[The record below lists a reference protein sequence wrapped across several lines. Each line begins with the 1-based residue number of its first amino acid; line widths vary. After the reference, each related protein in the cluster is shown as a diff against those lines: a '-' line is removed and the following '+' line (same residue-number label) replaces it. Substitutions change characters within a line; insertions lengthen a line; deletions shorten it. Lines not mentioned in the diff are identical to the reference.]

1 MTCYSLGF
9 RTHRRAAWQVAFA
22 ALAWFAKPGGAQSNG
37 SSLTESQTLTM
48 LAREPRSAPAV
59 RCHDLRAMSDQNL
72 TIVSADS
79 TTRGAELC
87 RVHGVVPPEVE
98 FMLELPSAWNGR
110 LYVLGNGGYGGEAVT
125 GDYGIA
131 ERTRATELGFATL
144 FTNLGHDSLREP
156 GGGWARGNFA
166 KKLDYGLRGLHVATL
181 AAKEIL
187 KHYYAAPVRHSY
199 FDGCSTGG
207 GQALKAAQRFPQDY
221 DGIVGGA
228 PVLDF
233 VELQLY
239 GWNNQMAILETPLSP
254 AKVASLARR
263 VMELFDAADGVRDG
277 VIENPL
283 AVDFEPERD
292 LRGDPA
298 FTSSEIRALMRIYR
312 GVFVDGKQ
320 VAPGVPVGAEGMGQT
335 YTTAGFDSVALE
347 SGWATRLIPDAQG
360 YLQQRANVET
370 WLKTLAFP
378 TDAPDRDVTNFDP
391 GRDLPRLKS
400 MAQILNAND
409 PDLAAYRAR
418 GGKLILYHGWAD
430 TGVNPMTTVGYF
442 ERVRQLLG
450 SGTDEFARLYM
461 VPGMF
466 HCRGG
471 LNVDRFD
478 ALSAVIGWVERDTR
492 PQALIA
498 SRVEQGR
505 VVRTRPLCPYPQTAR
520 YRGTGS
526 TNQAANFSCGKPGA

>member
-1 MTCYSLGF
+1 MCDSLRF
-9 RTHRRAAWQVAFA
+9 TTRRKAAWQVAVA
-22 ALAWFAKPGGAQSNG
+22 VLAWFAESTGAQSNG
-37 SSLTESQTLTM
+37 SSLTESQTLRP
-48 LAREPRSAPAV
+48 LAREPRSAPAE
-59 RCHDLRAMSDQNL
+59 RCHDLPAMSGPNL
-72 TIVSADS
+72 TIVSADA
-79 TTRGAELC
+79 TPRGAELC
-87 RVHGVVPPEVE
+87 RVRGVVPPEVE

-131 ERTRATELGFATL
+131 ERTRATDLGFATL

-156 GGGWARGNFA
+156 GGDWARGNLA

-187 KHYYAAPVRHSY
+187 KHYYAAPLRHSY

-207 GQALKAAQRFPQDY
+207 GQALKAAERFPQDY
-221 DGIVGGA
+221 DGVVGGA

-239 GWNNQMAILETPLSP
+239 GWNNQMAILKTPLSP

-312 GVFVDGKQ
+312 GVYVDGKQ
-320 VAPGVPVGAEGMGQT
+320 VAPGVPVGAEGVGQT
-335 YTTAGFDSVALE
+335 YMTAGFESVALE

-370 WLKTLAFP
+370 WLKNLAFP
-378 TDAPDRDVTNFDP
+378 TDAQDRDITNFDP
-391 GRDLPRLKS
+391 ARDLPRLKT
-400 MAQILNAND
+400 MAQILDAND
-409 PDLAAYRAR
+409 PDLGAYRAR

-430 TGVNPMTTVGYF
+430 TGVNPMTTVRYF

-478 ALSAVIGWVERDTR
+478 AMSPVISWVERGTR
-492 PQALIA
+492 PEALIA
-498 SRVEQGR
+498 SRVEEGR
-505 VVRTRPLCPYPQTAR
+505 VMRTRPLCPYPQTAR

-526 TNQAANFSCGKPGA
+526 TDQAANFSCGKPGA